1 MTVIVV
7 LAATLRVVDVTENPP
22 GFFTDEA
29 AVGYNAHTILTSG
42 KDEHGARLPLLF
54 RSFGDYKLGVG
65 VYATVPFVAIFGKTE
80 FAVRLTGVVLGLAA
94 ILAIYFLA
102 TAIFESRQIGVIS
115 ALVLAILPW
124 HIHYSRTGFTEMLSF
139 LPLLIFGLYAFV
151 RGVEKKEW
159 LLAGG
164 LLLGLT
170 LHTYRAAWLVV
181 PPLVILLV
189 ILYRRELM
197 TNQRTSL
204 YALTILVMM
213 ALPIVAHLS
222 SGAGDR
228 AQDAGLLRL
237 SLTGWEKIGLFIEQY
252 RSHFSYSFLFN
263 NGDNGSITRHYLP
276 GFGHLYAIQVP
287 LMLVGILGLVLKPTR
302 KKIIVLT
309 LVFLFPLGGAL
320 SDTSPI
326 SSRSIIGLIPVSL
339 ITSYGLVLLIYTT
352 NKLNLPYSRLI
363 TGGFIILA
371 LGITL
376 GSLVHY
382 VRNYHE
388 SYPSVAAGYW
398 GWQEGPQEIVEYFRV
413 SSEDYDQLV
422 MDGEFN
428 GPHMFFQ
435 FYAQERCRDGGCI
448 TGNLESYRPDKK
460 QLFALKPRHYGGKYE
475 YRTVHEIRY
484 PNGEVA
490 FLLREVI
497 NSTK

>member
-1 MTVIVV
+1 MFSSSLLWLGSQAAQSRDILSVRPRNWVLIGVMTVIVV

-22 GFFTDEA
+22 RFFTDEA

-189 ILYRRELM
+189 ILY
-197 TNQRTSL
+197 
-204 YALTILVMM
+204 
-213 ALPIVAHLS
+213 
-222 SGAGDR
+222 
-228 AQDAGLLRL
+228 
-237 SLTGWEKIGLFIEQY
+237 
-252 RSHFSYSFLFN
+252 
-263 NGDNGSITRHYLP
+263 
-276 GFGHLYAIQVP
+276 
-287 LMLVGILGLVLKPTR
+287 
-302 KKIIVLT
+302 
-309 LVFLFPLGGAL
+309 
-320 SDTSPI
+320 
-326 SSRSIIGLIPVSL
+326 
-339 ITSYGLVLLIYTT
+339 
-352 NKLNLPYSRLI
+352 
-363 TGGFIILA
+363 
-371 LGITL
+371 
-376 GSLVHY
+376 
-382 VRNYHE
+382 
-388 SYPSVAAGYW
+388 
-398 GWQEGPQEIVEYFRV
+398 
-413 SSEDYDQLV
+413 
-422 MDGEFN
+422 
-428 GPHMFFQ
+428 
-435 FYAQERCRDGGCI
+435 
-448 TGNLESYRPDKK
+448 
-460 QLFALKPRHYGGKYE
+460 
-475 YRTVHEIRY
+475 
-484 PNGEVA
+484 
-490 FLLREVI
+490 
-497 NSTK
+497 